1 MKRKPNQEEATVD
14 IVKTL
19 TIFGYRVSFELPE
32 LWRDIKFDKR
42 SKSSGQLSFIGPIR
56 AAGFIEFNTDGNLR
70 VRSGSIRV
78 FILTG
83 GKELLSAEPTN
94 VYPSSII
101 TFHAPPLVKVVVRSP
116 EPGS

>member
-1 MKRKPNQEEATVD
+1 MD

-19 TIFGYRVSFELPE
+19 TIFGHAVSFKLPE
-32 LWRDIKFDKR
+32 LWEEVVFNKE
-42 SKSSGQLSFIGPIR
+42 SESSGQLSFIGPIR
-56 AAGFIEFNTDGNLR
+56 AAGFVEFNTDGNLR

>member
-1 MKRKPNQEEATVD
+1 VD

-19 TIFGYRVSFELPE
+19 TIFGRAVSFKLPE
-32 LWRDIKFDKR
+32 LWGEVVF
-42 SKSSGQLSFIGPIR
+42 SKKSESSGQLSFIGPIR
-56 AAGFIEFNTDGNLR
+56 AAGFVEFNTDGNLR

>member
-1 MKRKPNQEEATVD
+1 VD

-42 SKSSGQLSFIGPIR
+42 SKSSGQLSFVGPIR
-56 AAGFIEFNTDGNLR
+56 AAGFVEFNTDGNLR